1 MKKLLTVMLL
11 ISCTNLFADAEPVS
25 KITIKEIKAHL
36 KTINPETTCMDEYL
50 GRRKQLII
58 KLGLTPVVAVA
69 GTVASTYVGGM
80 AGVGLG
86 IANHAEGWSGLGYAV
101 GGAMLGAATGVVA
114 VGVDTTVTAVTL
126 NNIDLILRTLAEN
139 HLDREGMKSDKL
151 YAKYMKKSAVDLSKE
166 EFMQKLMSA
175 DADGTLCDG
184 SMVKQP
190 RIKLGT
196 KLKFKVAKLKDLVRG
211 VDEARR

>member
-1 MKKLLTVMLL
+1 MKKLLSVMLL
-11 ISCTNLFADAEPVS
+11 ISCTNVFAV
-25 KITIKEIKAHL
+25 TIKDIKAHL

-50 GRRKQLII
+50 GRRKQLIV

-69 GTVASTYVGGM
+69 GTVASTYVGGV

-86 IANHAEGWSGLGYAV
+86 MANNAEGWSGLGYAI
-101 GGAMLGAATGVVA
+101 GGAMVGAAAGVVA

-139 HLDREGMKSDKL
+139 HLNVEGPKTDKL
-151 YAKYMKKSAVDLSKE
+151 YAKYVKKSKLDLSKE
-166 EFMQKLMSA
+166 EFMSKLLEA

-184 SMVKQP
+184 SMVHQP
-190 RIKLGT
+190 RVRIGT
-196 KLKFKVAKLKDLVRG
+196 KLKFKVAKLKDVVANMDG
-211 VDEARR
+211 TRR